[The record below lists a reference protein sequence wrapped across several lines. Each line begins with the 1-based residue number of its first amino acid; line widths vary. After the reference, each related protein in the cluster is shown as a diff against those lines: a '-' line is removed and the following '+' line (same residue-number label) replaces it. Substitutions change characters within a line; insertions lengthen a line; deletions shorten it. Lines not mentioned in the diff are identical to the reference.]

1 MNVENF
7 SKRKRD
13 KTIMENIGRGRTTK
27 TWKETIKNDMKRR
40 NLILE
45 MLKIEGSGDVAAD
58 WWTLTNRHN
67 GQALKLQIEMREK
80 TLFEQS
86 YYLLSQVS
94 LKR

>member
-1 MNVENF
+1 
-7 SKRKRD
+7 
-13 KTIMENIGRGRTTK
+13 
-27 TWKETIKNDMKRR
+27 MKRR

-58 WWTLTNRHN
+58 WWTLTNRYN

-86 YYLLSQVS
+86 YYFLSQVS

>member
-1 MNVENF
+1 
-7 SKRKRD
+7 
-13 KTIMENIGRGRTTK
+13 
-27 TWKETIKNDMKRR
+27 MKRR

-58 WWTLTNRHN
+58 WWILTNRYN

-86 YYLLSQVS
+86 YYPLSQIS

>member
-1 MNVENF
+1 
-7 SKRKRD
+7 
-13 KTIMENIGRGRTTK
+13 
-27 TWKETIKNDMKRR
+27 MKRR
-40 NLILE
+40 NLTLE
-45 MLKIEGSGDVAAD
+45 MLKIEGSGYVAAD
-58 WWTLTNRHN
+58 WWTLTNRYN

>member
-1 MNVENF
+1 
-7 SKRKRD
+7 
-13 KTIMENIGRGRTTK
+13 
-27 TWKETIKNDMKRR
+27 MKRR

-58 WWTLTNRHN
+58 WWTLTNQYN

-86 YYLLSQVS
+86 YYLFSQVS